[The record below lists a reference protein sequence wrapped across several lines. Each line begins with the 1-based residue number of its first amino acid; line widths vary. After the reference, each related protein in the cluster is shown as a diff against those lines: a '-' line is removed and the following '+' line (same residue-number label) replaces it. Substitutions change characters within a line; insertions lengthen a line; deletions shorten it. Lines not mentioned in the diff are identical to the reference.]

1 MQWQD
6 DIIPGLREEANCE
19 VSVRSEKLLWWRGR
33 PGEISGGR
41 IQFSDQQGWGL
52 GLFSE

>member
-6 DIIPGLREEANCE
+6 DIILGLHEEANCE
-19 VSVRSEKLLWWRGR
+19 VSVRSEKLLWWEVR
-33 PGEISGGR
+33 PRETSRGR
-41 IQFSDQQGWGL
+41 IQFSDQQCWGL